1 MIGTENG
8 GRSLAVAYHGLK
20 CVVCG
25 FEFEKKY
32 GARGKDYIE
41 VHHLRPVSTLR
52 KPTKVN
58 PKNDMVVVCSNCHRM
73 IHRKGSPSSF
83 AEFKRIYK
91 ERSTSG

>member
-73 IHRKGSPSSF
+73 IHLRTDDPISPERLKRQIRRK
-83 AEFKRIYK
+83 
-91 ERSTSG
+91 